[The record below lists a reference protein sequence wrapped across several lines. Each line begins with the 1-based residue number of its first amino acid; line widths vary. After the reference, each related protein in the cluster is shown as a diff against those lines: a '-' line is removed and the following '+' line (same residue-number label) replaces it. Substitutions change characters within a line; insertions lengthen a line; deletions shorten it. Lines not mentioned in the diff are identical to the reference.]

1 MMDFEQGFQVLI
13 LAVVV
18 LVYWWSYRSFPPG
31 ETAKLIERLGEVS
44 QRTESRLDD
53 LLVEIARLLNALR
66 QPPEAEA
73 GDTPVETAAE

>member
-1 MMDFEQGFQVLI
+1 MEFEQAFQTLV

-31 ETAKLIERLGEVS
+31 ETAKLIQRLGEVS

-53 LLVEIARLLNALR
+53 LLVEVARLLNELR
-66 QPPEAEA
+66 TPAEEERNDA
-73 GDTPVETAAE
+73 

>member
-1 MMDFEQGFQVLI
+1 MEFEQVFQLLA

-31 ETAKLIERLGEVS
+31 ETAKLIQRLGEVS

-53 LLVEIARLLNALR
+53 LLVDIARLLNEMR
-66 QPPEAEA
+66 PPENER
-73 GDTPVETAAE
+73 EES

>member
-1 MMDFEQGFQVLI
+1 MDFEQAFQVLA

-44 QRTESRLDD
+44 QRSESRLDD
-53 LLVEIARLLNALR
+53 LLVEIARLLNELR
-66 QPPEAEA
+66 APENEQSE
-73 GDTPVETAAE
+73 D

>member
-1 MMDFEQGFQVLI
+1 MDFEQAFQLLV

-31 ETAKLIERLGEVS
+31 ETAKLIQRLGEVS

-53 LLVEIARLLNALR
+53 LLVDIARLLNEMR
-66 QPPEAEA
+66 PAEREQEDA
-73 GDTPVETAAE
+73 

>member
-1 MMDFEQGFQVLI
+1 MDFEQMFQMLV

-31 ETAKLIERLGEVS
+31 ETAKLIQRLGEVS

-53 LLVEIARLLNALR
+53 LLVAIARLLNELR
-66 QPPEAEA
+66 TPAEEEQA
-73 GDTPVETAAE
+73 DA

>member
-1 MMDFEQGFQVLI
+1 MDFEQVFQVLV

-18 LVYWWSYRSFPPG
+18 MVYWWSYRSFPPG

-53 LLVEIARLLNALR
+53 LLVDIARLLNEMR
-66 QPPEAEA
+66 TPETEQP
-73 GDTPVETAAE
+73 DS

>member
-1 MMDFEQGFQVLI
+1 MDFEQVFQMLA

-31 ETAKLIERLGEVS
+31 ETAKLIQRLGEVS

-53 LLVEIARLLNALR
+53 LLVEIARLLNELR
-66 QPPEAEA
+66 KPESEQKDA
-73 GDTPVETAAE
+73 